1 MKKILFISLLLLLFI
16 FSNFSSAVVTNSSL
30 YSNVRVYVFYNEENE
45 SYNEEKNYLD
55 KNVNIGKEYI
65 NTNENEE
72 LYSKVKDD
80 LKIRNNKFPVTVI
93 GSTYFTGYNEKIQ
106 NKINEAIDAY
116 DKAENYSDIVDK
128 IKDNEDVKYAIKQ
141 NNQIYK
147 DKQINITNIII
158 IVLLIICGVLVISY
172 IIKRIYKKK

>member
-1 MKKILFISLLLLLFI
+1 MKKILFISLLLTLFI
-16 FSNFSSAVVTNSSL
+16 FSNFSNAVVTNSSL

-45 SYNEEKNYLD
+45 VYNEEKNYLD

-72 LYSKVKDD
+72 LYSKVKDA
-80 LKIRNNKFPVTVI
+80 LKIRNNKFPITVI
-93 GSTYFTGYNEKIQ
+93 GSTYFTGYNEEIQ

-128 IKDNEDVKYAIKQ
+128 IKDNEDVKDAIKQ

-147 DKQINITNIII
+147 QSDISNIII
-158 IVLLIICGVLVISY
+158 ISLLIIFG
-172 IIKRIYKKK
+172 IIFIICIVRFILKNK

>member
-65 NTNENEE
+65 NTNESEE
-72 LYSKVKDD
+72 LYSKVKDA
-80 LKIRNNKFPVTVI
+80 LKIKNNKFPITVI
-93 GSTYFTGYNEKIQ
+93 GSSYFTGYNEEIQ
-106 NKINEAIDAY
+106 YKINEAIDAY

-128 IKDNEDVKYAIKQ
+128 IKDNEDVKDAIKQ

-147 DKQINITNIII
+147 YKHTNITNIII
-158 IVLLIICGVLVISY
+158 IVLLIICGIIVISY
-172 IIKRIYKKK
+172 IIKKIYKKK